1 MSIRTGS
8 EQKLLDAADELFF
21 TRGIAATP
29 IDAVLARAGVSAATM
44 YRGYASKEALVAAA
58 LRRRHRDWLEVWDA
72 AVERSATPEGRLLAV
87 FDALDDF
94 RSRPDGARW
103 CAFLGS
109 AAEYADPP
117 AELADAVALDTS
129 TLRDRLR
136 DLAEPVAGSGA
147 RALADELL
155 LVVSGDLAMRL
166 RDAGDGAATTV
177 ARTVAGVLVR
187 ERTDVSGP
195 TNRAGREGSEPGGR

>member
-1 MSIRTGS
+1 
-8 EQKLLDAADELFF
+8 
-21 TRGIAATP
+21 
-29 IDAVLARAGVSAATM
+29 
-44 YRGYASKEALVAAA
+44 
-58 LRRRHRDWLEVWDA
+58 
-72 AVERSATPEGRLLAV
+72 
-87 FDALDDF
+87 
-94 RSRPDGARW
+94 
-103 CAFLGS
+103 
-109 AAEYADPP
+109 
-117 AELADAVALDTS
+117 
-129 TLRDRLR
+129 LR

>member
-1 MSIRTGS
+1 
-8 EQKLLDAADELFF
+8 
-21 TRGIAATP
+21 
-29 IDAVLARAGVSAATM
+29 
-44 YRGYASKEALVAAA
+44 
-58 LRRRHRDWLEVWDA
+58 VWDA

-117 AELADAVALDTS
+117 PELADAVALDTS